1 LIFCN
6 IMLQVGI
13 WRDSRRVTTCRVLIK
28 FKLDYL
34 QSNFKNYG
42 IYQET

>member
-1 LIFCN
+1 MTGFI
-6 IMLQVGI
+6 GATP
-13 WRDSRRVTTCRVLIK
+13 RRVTTCRVLIK